1 MYVPL
6 QIEARFWFKPR
17 AELDSR
23 LGPSPSIQALKV
35 VRDINK
41 KHLGFILQHEKK
53 LLQQIDPE
61 DAKHIYMQLGLKPP
75 EPGNDPCPECRDEDA
90 EPYRRGDLEPITV
103 VGLRSHHH
111 PVAQVRAEAFATW
124 QIMRDDYYKN
134 RQAADSSSW
143 AVQDDNAFSEA
154 DIWTTQE
161 IPAGE
166 DLSDASTSAAASA
179 SDSDCDDEYDEH
191 AGDDTQWDVNGW
203 PDGEGDADMVGEQRS
218 DLSPELPGSD
228 HWLAELPTPPASD
241 THSPLPSPVLS
252 ESQLVPTAGVS
263 SPSPW
268 ANSSVSDDSGLDAGE
283 ELSRV
288 LNDRKIME
296 AFLDG
301 IAKRIKES
309 YLSKSEKEA
318 ERAVDRQR
326 YRTTQRNGRKTPGEG
341 RGDPRRPLRLCRSLG
356 MSPEQAGQHKPEE
369 TCRAHFETHFQMT
382 HQYED
387 AVGEVHA
394 EPVTTEGLPP
404 ENKFEW
410 MRAARKKQRS
420 PY

>member
-41 KHLGFILQHEKK
+41 KHLGFISQHEKK

-61 DAKHIYMQLGLKPP
+61 DANHIYMQLGLKPP
-75 EPGNDPCPECRDEDA
+75 EPGNDPCPDDEDA
-90 EPYRRGDLEPITV
+90 EPYRRGDVEPITV

-124 QIMRDDYYKN
+124 QTMRDDYYNN
-134 RQAADSSSW
+134 RQAADPSSW
-143 AVQDDNAFSEA
+143 AVQDAKAFSEA

-161 IPAGE
+161 IPDGE
-166 DLSDASTSAAASA
+166 DLTDASTSATASA
-179 SDSDCDDEYDEH
+179 SDFDCDNEYAEN
-191 AGDDTQWDVNGW
+191 AGNDAQWDVNDW
-203 PDGEGDADMVGEQRS
+203 PDCEGDTDMVGEQRP
-218 DLSPELPGSD
+218 DLSPELPGSE

-241 THSPLPSPVLS
+241 TQSPLPSPVLS
-252 ESQLVPTAGVS
+252 ESQLMTTAGGS
-263 SPSPW
+263 GPSRCT
-268 ANSSVSDDSGLDAGE
+268 NSSVSDDSGLDAGE

-309 YLSKSEKEA
+309 YLRKSEKEA
-318 ERAVDRQR
+318 EKAVDCQR
-326 YRTTQRNGRKTPGEG
+326 YRPTQRKGRNPRVEE
-341 RGDPRRPLRLCRSLG
+341 RGDPRRPLRLCRSLR
-356 MSPEQAGQHKPEE
+356 MSPEQAGQHKSEE
-369 TCRAHFETHFQMT
+369 ACKAHFETHFQMT

-420 PY
+420 P